1 MTVQRSPRGD
11 LTLGHIL
18 EAAGIDP
25 AEVVVLRHT
34 YRAGHE
40 DELRGPEDLN
50 LERLRDYTHRQGV
63 RNKLGK
69 NPARIWL
76 VFIATDGRR
85 CRLVTVYENHGEL
98 TDQRTET
105 LRYFDLKESDLLSS
119 LRNRVVVEWSKDS
132 INWAKSG
139 ASASSFPIVE
149 VADPEAVPFPGF
161 DGVRIDYAELQTM
174 VKDSRYAAWQTAL
187 GSVQGIYL
195 IADTSTGH
203 LYVGKADG
211 ADRIFGRWSQYAQD
225 GHGGNKALREL
236 AGKDAEHRRHFQ
248 FSLLRVF
255 GPSTPTAEIDA
266 AEIHWKQALLTRN
279 FGLNRN

>member
-1 MTVQRSPRGD
+1 MRVPVSPAGD

-18 EAAGIDP
+18 EAGGIDTT
-25 AEVVVLRHT
+25 EVVVLRHT
-34 YRAGHE
+34 YRAGHP
-40 DELRGPEDLN
+40 DELLGPEDLAP
-50 LERLRDYTHRQGV
+50 ERLLDYTHRQGV

-69 NPARIWL
+69 SPARIWL

-85 CRLVTVYENHGEL
+85 CRLVTVYENRGEL
-98 TDQRTET
+98 ADRRTET
-105 LRYFDLKESDLLSS
+105 LRYFDLEESDLLAS
-119 LRNRVVVEWSKDS
+119 LRNRLVVEWSKDS

-139 ASASSFPIVE
+139 ASASSFPIME
-149 VADPEAVPFPGF
+149 IADPEAVPFPGF
-161 DGVRIDYAELQTM
+161 DGVTVGYAELQAM
-174 VKDSRYAAWQTAL
+174 VKDSRYKAWQDAL
-187 GSVQGIYL
+187 ALVQGIYL

-211 ADRIFGRWSQYAQD
+211 GDRILGRWTQYAHD

-266 AEIHWKQALLTRN
+266 AETHWKRALLTRD